1 MAHTQE
7 STIALANLT
16 IGVTAHRHID
26 PAREPLVRQRV
37 REFLLRLQHEFPDLP
52 LQLVS
57 ALAAGGDQL
66 VAEEALALDIPVL
79 APLPMAQAEYE
90 RDFDDPETLRRF
102 RNLLA
107 RSEVRILPLTPGNN
121 AEDIA
126 AGGAPRDRQ
135 YAQLGVFV
143 SSHCQILLALWDGE
157 PSAAVG
163 GTAEVVHFHLH
174 ESMPALG
181 WSVPT
186 PNQLAEETND
196 LVYHMP
202 CVRITR
208 KEARGEPPPAP
219 RWLTADRS
227 WPGTDPIPH
236 EHRVLFM
243 HMQAYNR
250 DLCRHGARIDADAA
264 GLFQANDEQHRDT
277 RLMHRLDTLYRQSDW
292 LAVHYQRRVR
302 HGLIATHLLAVAM
315 GLAYIAYDN
324 VHADWRL
331 LLIFLL
337 CFGIGWLWYRVGQRR
352 DWHRKYLDYR
362 ALAEGL
368 RVQLYWHLAGVRASE
383 EVLFAY
389 DSFLQKQDI
398 ELGWI
403 RHVMRGA
410 SLIHDRRRA
419 PGLEWLHWSIAD
431 WVGSKESHRGQLSYY
446 ARKSAQCEARYRITR
461 RVSALALVT
470 GLGVAVLLIVLN
482 QRLSPTVANYLLVL
496 VGLLPLI
503 AGVRNAYGH
512 KQAEKELIKQYRFM
526 GSIFARARKQ
536 LDVASDDDQ
545 RRGILKALG
554 EACLQEH
561 TEWILMHRERPLEQS
576 QLT

>member
-1 MAHTQE
+1 MAHAQQ
-7 STIALANLT
+7 STIAFANLT

-79 APLPMAQAEYE
+79 APLPMAQTEYE

-163 GTAEVVHFHLH
+163 GTAEVVYFHLH

-202 CVRITR
+202 CVRASR
-208 KEARGEPPPAP
+208 AEARGEPPPTP

-236 EHRVLFM
+236 EHRVLFT

-250 DLCRHGARIDADAA
+250 DLRRHRARIDDDAA
-264 GLFQANDEQHRDT
+264 GLFPANDEQRRDT

-337 CFGIGWLWYRVGQRR
+337 CFGIGWIWYRVGKRR

-419 PGLEWLHWSIAD
+419 PGLEWLHWSIDD

-461 RVSALALVT
+461 RVSALALLT

-482 QRLSPTVANYLLVL
+482 QRLSPNVANYLLVL

-526 GSIFARARKQ
+526 SSIFARARKQ
-536 LDVASDDDQ
+536 LDVASDDAQ